1 MQFGLIPS
9 GFVADCG
16 CPDRQ
21 QAYQDFMWLTAGRR
35 FVTANLYALA
45 AAETSAG
52 MRLIRTSAD
61 GAALYSFREPKSR
74 GGWGRAQYRLGDRR
88 NPRLYCDGVI
98 GRRAEARSRESA
110 VVQRRSDPRSRAQS
124 EA

>member
-35 FVTANLYALA
+35 FVTANLYAFA

-61 GAALYSFREPKSR
+61 GAALYSFPEPTIILR
-74 GGWGRAQYRLGDRR
+74 RRYRPPGGGPVAGERCGPAKVGSEVKG
-88 NPRLYCDGVI
+88 PK
-98 GRRAEARSRESA
+98 RSSDTESHH
-110 VVQRRSDPRSRAQS
+110 QMD
-124 EA
+124 